1 MEREI
6 NKMLQETLNTFMG
19 DLNVYLPKLE
29 TKIETELIELF
40 QKFGIQAIVKTDKY
54 SLPYQD
60 EVIVKLRYESYIAGM
75 YERSRIYRPIVKKV
89 LETSTIK
96 IRFYIHIETFG
107 DESKTIMSFLNRGFK
122 YSFRYYIH

>member
-1 MEREI
+1 MKRKI
-6 NKMLQETLNTFMG
+6 DKRLQGLLETFMG

-29 TKIETELIELF
+29 TKLESELIELF

-60 EVIVKLRYESYIAGM
+60 EVLVKLNYESYIAGI
-75 YERSRIYRPIVKKV
+75 YERSRIYRPIVKKI
-89 LETSTIK
+89 LETGTIK

-107 DESKTIMSFLNRGFK
+107 DDSNDILSCMRRGFK

>member
-6 NKMLQETLNTFMG
+6 SKILQETLNTFMG

-29 TKIETELIELF
+29 TKLENEFIELF
-40 QKFGIQAIVKTDKY
+40 KKFGIQAIVKTNKY
-54 SLPYQD
+54 SLPHQD

-89 LETSTIK
+89 LETGTIK

-107 DESKTIMSFLNRGFK
+107 DESKTIFSFLNRGFK

>member
-54 SLPYQD
+54 SLPQQD
-60 EVIVKLRYESYIAGM
+60 EVIVKLRDESYIAGM
-75 YERSRIYRPIVKKV
+75 YERSSIYRPIVKKV